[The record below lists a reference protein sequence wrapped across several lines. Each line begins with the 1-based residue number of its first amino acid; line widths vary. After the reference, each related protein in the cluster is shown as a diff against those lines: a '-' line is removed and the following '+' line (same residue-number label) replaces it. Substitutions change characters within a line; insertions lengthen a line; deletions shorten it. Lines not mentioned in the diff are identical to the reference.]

1 MEDDELKIP
10 IVINREVINQKDF
23 DSKYGYAKPHT
34 DIKQRIFACLPAGG
48 RKNSAEI
55 LKRFA
60 PIVDWL
66 SRYEKNDLI
75 TDIIAGLTVGVL
87 CVPQAM
93 AYASLA
99 NVNAVVGLYTSF
111 FPAITYAIFGTSKH
125 ITLGMF
131 AVVAL
136 MVGNAVDRELR
147 SNSANET
154 DPFFIGSISDV
165 NPEIVLVSTL
175 AFLVG
180 LLMAIM
186 SVLKLHFITS
196 YLSDPLVGGFTT
208 GAACH
213 VFASQV
219 PKLIGVSLRPRQGLF
234 KLPYLAK
241 DFILSLPNAN
251 RLEVLIS
258 LISIGILVVGKL
270 LINPSVQRRFHAPI
284 PFELF
289 VMICGIVITH
299 SLQLHEKYGVAIVGD
314 IPRRLPSPSIP
325 RFQLFRAL
333 LVDAIL
339 IAIVIFSVTV
349 SVGKVFAKKHNY
361 QIIASQELRALALCQ
376 LVGGLTSCH
385 PASASLSRAVVNS
398 QMGVRSE
405 VSSCV
410 SAILVLFVIL
420 VVGPLLHD
428 LPMSI
433 LASIIIVALE
443 KMFLQAKD
451 TQRLWKVSKI
461 DFLIWLVSFFGT
473 FLWNVSEGLGISIGF
488 ATLTV
493 IIRTQWANAV
503 TLGQMHDTEL
513 YKDVRRYRNAEIASN
528 ITIYRY
534 DAPLLFLNNDRF
546 KSRAIRMVDQKFKD
560 YDGED
565 KKFVIIDASGFTYID
580 YMGVEGLKDLHAEF
594 TKKDIQMLIASPK
607 AAARE
612 LFMKCQL
619 YDIISENLFFPSIHD
634 AFVYAKAH
642 QTKRQSSNHYIES
655 DLLPKKADLYS

>member
-1 MEDDELKIP
+1 MEDDDLKIP
-10 IVINREVINQKDF
+10 IVINRDVINQKDF
-23 DSKYGYAKPHT
+23 DIKYGYAKPQT
-34 DIKQRIFACLPAGG
+34 DIKQRIFAHLHAGG

-55 LKRFA
+55 LKRFV
-60 PIVDWL
+60 PIVGWMQF
-66 SRYEKNDLI
+66 YEKNDLI

-99 NVNAVVGLYTSF
+99 NVNAVIGLYTSF
-111 FPAITYAIFGTSKH
+111 FPTITYAIFGTSKH

-154 DPFFIGSISDV
+154 DSFFGTIPDS

-180 LLMAIM
+180 LFM
-186 SVLKLHFITS
+186 
-196 YLSDPLVGGFTT
+196 
-208 GAACH
+208 
-213 VFASQV
+213 
-219 PKLIGVSLRPRQGLF
+219 
-234 KLPYLAK
+234 LAK

-251 RLEVLIS
+251 RLEALIS
-258 LISIGILVVGKL
+258 LISIGMLMVGKL
-270 LINPSVQRRFHAPI
+270 LINPSVQRRYHVPI

-289 VMICGIVITH
+289 VMICGIAITH
-299 SLQLHEKYGVAIVGD
+299 SLKLHEKYGVAIVGD
-314 IPRRLPSPSIP
+314 IPRCLPSPSIP

-333 LVDAIL
+333 LVDAML

-361 QIIASQELRALALCQ
+361 QITASQELRALALCQ
-376 LVGGLTSCH
+376 IIGGLMSCH
-385 PASASLSRAVVNS
+385 PASGSLSRAAVNS

-405 VSSCV
+405 ISSCV

-443 KMFLQAKD
+443 KMFRQAED
-451 TQRLWKVSKI
+451 IRRLWKVSKI
-461 DFLIWLVSFFGT
+461 DLLIWLVSFFGT
-473 FLWNVSEGLGISIGF
+473 FMWNVSQGLGVSIGF
-488 ATLTV
+488 AILTV

-513 YKDVRRYRNAEIASN
+513 YRDVRRYRNAEIASN
-528 ITIYRY
+528 IAIYRY

-594 TKKDIQMLIASPK
+594 TKKDIHLLIASPK
-607 AAARE
+607 GRSFIPPDE
-612 LFMKCQL
+612 
-619 YDIISENLFFPSIHD
+619 I
-634 AFVYAKAH
+634 
-642 QTKRQSSNHYIES
+642 
-655 DLLPKKADLYS
+655 

>member
-1 MEDDELKIP
+1 MEDDDLKIP
-10 IVINREVINQKDF
+10 IVINRDVINQKDF
-23 DSKYGYAKPHT
+23 DIKYGYAKPQT
-34 DIKQRIFACLPAGG
+34 DIKQRIFAHLHAGG

-55 LKRFA
+55 LKRFV
-60 PIVDWL
+60 PIVGWMQF
-66 SRYEKNDLI
+66 YEKNDLI

-87 CVPQAM
+87 CVPQ
-93 AYASLA
+93 
-99 NVNAVVGLYTSF
+99 
-111 FPAITYAIFGTSKH
+111 
-125 ITLGMF
+125 GMF

-154 DPFFIGSISDV
+154 DSFFGTIPDS

-180 LLMAIM
+180 LFMAVM
-186 SVLKLHFITS
+186 SVLQLHFITS

-219 PKLIGVSLRPRQGLF
+219 PKLVGVSLRPRQGLF

-251 RLEVLIS
+251 RLEALIS
-258 LISIGILVVGKL
+258 LISIGMLMVGKL
-270 LINPSVQRRFHAPI
+270 LINPSVQRRYHVPI

-289 VMICGIVITH
+289 VMICGIAITH
-299 SLQLHEKYGVAIVGD
+299 SLKLHEKYGVAIVGD
-314 IPRRLPSPSIP
+314 IPRCLPSPSIP

-333 LVDAIL
+333 LVDAML

-361 QIIASQELRALALCQ
+361 QITASQELRALALCQ
-376 LVGGLTSCH
+376 IIGGLMSCH
-385 PASASLSRAVVNS
+385 PASGSLSRAAVNS

-405 VSSCV
+405 ISSCV

-443 KMFLQAKD
+443 KMFRQAED
-451 TQRLWKVSKI
+451 IRRLWKVSKI
-461 DFLIWLVSFFGT
+461 DLLIWLVSFFGT
-473 FLWNVSEGLGISIGF
+473 FMWNVSQGLGVSIGF
-488 ATLTV
+488 AILTV

-513 YKDVRRYRNAEIASN
+513 YRDVRRYRNAEIASN
-528 ITIYRY
+528 IAIYRY

-594 TKKDIQMLIASPK
+594 TKKDIHLLIASPK

-612 LFMKCQL
+612 LFIKCQL
-619 YDIISENLFFPSIHD
+619 YDIISEHLFFPSIHD
-634 AFVYAKAH
+634 ALLYAKAH
-642 QTKRQSSNHYIES
+642 QTKSQPSNRRLIRS
-655 DLLPKKADLYS
+655 DLAPKKADLHS